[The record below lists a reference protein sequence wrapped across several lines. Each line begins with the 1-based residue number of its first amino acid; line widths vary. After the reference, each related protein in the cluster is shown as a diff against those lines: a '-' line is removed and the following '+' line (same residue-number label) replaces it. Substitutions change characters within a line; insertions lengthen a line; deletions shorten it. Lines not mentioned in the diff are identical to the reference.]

1 MPSCLPDSRALS
13 VSLLSPSPAVLPVT
27 QPCTTLTLGR
37 KGQKSCQVFL
47 QDMLAIASRFL
58 DLVKDGFPQ

>member
-1 MPSCLPDSRALS
+1 M
-13 VSLLSPSPAVLPVT
+13 SLLSPSPAVLPVT
-27 QPCTTLTLGR
+27 QLFTTLTWGR
-37 KGQKSCQVFL
+37 KGQKSCQVFQ